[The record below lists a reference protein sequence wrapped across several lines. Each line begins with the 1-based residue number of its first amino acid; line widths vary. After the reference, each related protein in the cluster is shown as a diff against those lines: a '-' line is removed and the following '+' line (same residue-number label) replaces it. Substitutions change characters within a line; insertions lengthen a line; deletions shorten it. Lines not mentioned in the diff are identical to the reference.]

1 MLATALDLVYSAK
14 MASIV
19 SRALSAFFLGALS
32 CWAEPTAEPTQ
43 EELLKAAALYTMPPV
58 WGDSTRALQLRMEG
72 MREVRAEKLAEDVYL
87 LRFEEGREERNEA
100 VYVRYMLVRRE
111 CGQWWGI
118 QMLDFRIAC
127 DNVAS
132 HSWDGTVLQ
141 LLTATGHLV
150 ADMATDGSF
159 ADAPQYVQLRYMGF
173 ESGIVRVEVHNTLD
187 IPVRLLPGLFEVNG
201 LMGQPAMHDMVYRAC
216 LRKECVLQPHET
228 RHLELPL
235 SINSFFNSPQREK
248 MEIAEPYV
256 SYVAF
261 SAPVSV
267 RARAHEYVPYVIRR
281 ADSPNMS
288 SSPLCEDYAWKM
300 NYEPGLTSGFDGS
313 VRTAQLWRRE
323 NGRWHLLRQLADKAR
338 SEARFDVDAATTY
351 RLSGQVL
358 YMGRPTEHSNP
369 RVALLLPLTS
379 GSREVELLPDHML
392 DISMCLNEKKP
403 ETWYLRHGELRFPV
417 EIVRERESVHKM
429 PPSLRHLSRR
439 HRLSLSLPAANGE
452 FYRLTL
458 GPAELRVLV
467 CDANADGV
475 PDVKIADS
483 GHVFYGATEGSG
495 YFRCPTLD
503 ARTE

>member
-1 MLATALDLVYSAK
+1 MLATALDLVYSAR

-19 SRALSAFFLGALS
+19 SRVLSAFFLGALS

-43 EELLKAAALYTMPPV
+43 EELLKAAALYTMSPV
-58 WGDSTRALQLRMEG
+58 WGDPTRALQLRMEG

-111 CGQWWGI
+111 RGQWWGI
-118 QMLDFRIAC
+118 QMRDFRIAC

-201 LMGQPAMHDMVYRAC
+201 LMGQPTMHDMVYRAW
-216 LRKECVLQPHET
+216 LRKECVLQPRET

-235 SINSFFNSPQREK
+235 SLNSFFNSPQREK

-256 SYVAF
+256 TYVAF
-261 SAPVSV
+261 SAPDSV

-300 NYEPGLTSGFDGS
+300 NYEPGLTSGFDSS

-323 NGRWHLLRQLADKAR
+323 NGRWHLLRQLADKAH
-338 SEARFDVDAATTY
+338 SEARFDVDASTTY

-358 YMGRPTEHSNP
+358 YMGRPTEHSSP
-369 RVALLLPLTS
+369 RVALLLPLTG

-392 DISMCLNEKKP
+392 DISMCLNEQKP

-483 GHVFYGATEGSG
+483 GHVFYGVTEGSG

>member
-1 MLATALDLVYSAK
+1 

-19 SRALSAFFLGALS
+19 SRVLSAFFLGALS

-43 EELLKAAALYTMPPV
+43 EELLKAAALYTMTPV
-58 WGDSTRALQLRMEG
+58 WGDPTRALQLRMEG
-72 MREVRAEKLAEDVYL
+72 MREVSAEKLAEDVYL

-111 CGQWWGI
+111 RGQWWGI
-118 QMLDFRIAC
+118 QMRDFRIDC
-127 DNVAS
+127 DNVAT
-132 HSWDGTVLQ
+132 HRWDGTVLQ

-150 ADMATDGSF
+150 ADMAMDGSF

-173 ESGIVRVEVHNTLD
+173 ESGIVQVEVHNTLD

-201 LMGQPAMHDMVYRAC
+201 LMGQPAMCDMVYRAR
-216 LRKECVLQPHET
+216 LREECALQPHET

-235 SINSFFNSPQREK
+235 SINSVFNSPQREK
-248 MEIAEPYV
+248 MEIVKPYV
-256 SYVAF
+256 TYVAF
-261 SAPVSV
+261 PAPDSV

-281 ADSPNMS
+281 ADSPNMF

-338 SEARFDVDAATTY
+338 SEARFEGEGRTY

-358 YMGRPTEHSNP
+358 YMGRPTEHSIP
-369 RVALLLPLTS
+369 RVALLLPLTG

-392 DISMCLNEKKP
+392 DISMCLNEQKP

-467 CDANADGV
+467 CDANSDGV

-483 GHVFYGATEGSG
+483 RYVFYGVAEGSG

-503 ARTE
+503 ARVQRSE

>member
-1 MLATALDLVYSAK
+1 MLETALDLMYSAG
-14 MASIV
+14 MARTV
-19 SRALSAFFLGALS
+19 SRVLSAFFLGALS

-43 EELLKAAALYTMPPV
+43 EELLKAAALYTMSPV
-58 WGDSTRALQLRMEG
+58 WGAPTRALQLRMEG

-111 CGQWWGI
+111 RGQWWGI
-118 QMLDFRIAC
+118 QMRDFRIAC

-201 LMGQPAMHDMVYRAC
+201 LMGQPAMHDMVYRAW

-261 SAPVSV
+261 SAPDSV

-338 SEARFDVDAATTY
+338 SEARFDVDASTTY

-358 YMGRPTEHSNP
+358 YMGRPTEHSIP
-369 RVALLLPLTS
+369 RVALLLPLTGS
-379 GSREVELLPDHML
+379 SREVELLPDHML
-392 DISMCLNEKKP
+392 DISMCLNEQKP

-483 GHVFYGATEGSG
+483 GHVFYGVTEGSG